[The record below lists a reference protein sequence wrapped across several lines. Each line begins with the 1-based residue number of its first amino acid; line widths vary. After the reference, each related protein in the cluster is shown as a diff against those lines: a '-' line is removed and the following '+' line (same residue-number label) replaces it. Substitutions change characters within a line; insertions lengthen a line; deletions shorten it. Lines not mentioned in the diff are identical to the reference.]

1 MKAAQQDD
9 APGAAANGAAAKATP
24 LDHVLASYFSNEELV
39 SLNMTVG
46 ISSYC
51 VSSCRSNGTRA
62 LELLIA
68 AALNSLCDRLIYVA
82 TSAKH
87 WVTPKSR
94 LPAAGL

>member
-1 MKAAQQDD
+1 MKAAQQGD

-24 LDHVLASYFSNEELV
+24 LDHVLARYFSNEELV
-39 SLNMTVG
+39 SLSMTAG

-68 AALNSLCDRLIYVA
+68 AAWISLCDGHTYVA
-82 TSAKH
+82 LSNT
-87 WVTPKSR
+87 
-94 LPAAGL
+94 G